1 MCLIDE
7 TMVTA
12 HCFNIIKTPK
22 NNVNTKLLVDF
33 KDISRAKRK
42 EVVMALTLM
51 LILQLNV
58 FIVSI
63 YTLCFVILNN
73 NFFTYLGVNLVIV

>member
-1 MCLIDE
+1 MKYI
-7 TMVTA
+7 VY
-12 HCFNIIKTPK
+12 F
-22 NNVNTKLLVDF
+22 
-33 KDISRAKRK
+33 RAKRK

-73 NFFTYLGVNLVIV
+73 YFLFMWGLI